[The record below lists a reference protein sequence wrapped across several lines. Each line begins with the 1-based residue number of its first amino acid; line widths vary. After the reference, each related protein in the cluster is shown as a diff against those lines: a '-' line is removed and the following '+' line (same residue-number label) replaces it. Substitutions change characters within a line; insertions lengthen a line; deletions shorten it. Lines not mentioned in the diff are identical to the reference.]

1 MTTQIATP
9 ASFAAPAQTIKPRE
23 DTVTSNPFRLQRIS
37 EWWRRIRERRELT
50 TLSDRELADF
60 MSSKADA
67 RAEASKWFWE
77 A

>member
-1 MTTQIATP
+1 MTAQGRLFAN
-9 ASFAAPAQTIKPRE
+9 FAAPAGT
-23 DTVTSNPFRLQRIS
+23 FRLRRITTLTAFRRCIS

-50 TLSDRELADF
+50 TLNDRELADF
-60 MSSKADA
+60 MCSKADA